1 MHLGTLEKLK
11 ESSFLGIKFDNWVLD
26 IKFLPLFIVVFIFPA
41 AFHETW
47 VDFKFGIFLT
57 WLFEKAV
64 VWSICYFFFKK
75 IQDRMETNGIRKIN
89 LFQLVALGVLGGLIT
104 SSAGLLLI
112 EILGLDSQVNLIAR
126 IFATFTLTIST
137 FICLSVLGR
146 KRREYALRRRGF
158 RKTSI
163 QSRFLRL
170 KRDRNFRA
178 QISKYESN
186 LKEQLFKNLQ
196 SADKHFPV
204 FEVME
209 QIRSFSQGLIDGQSS
224 RSRIFIQNER
234 KLYFRQVCHFLFH
247 SFKRQSLNP
256 LLFAAI
262 IASFLGI
269 PLVKHSPEPKT
280 ILITLI
286 YFSIT
291 FCCHFFSNKLFS
303 RKVQS
308 LANSLFT
315 NILNIL
321 LIVTID
327 FVFYNNHPELY
338 PANPFGPRILV
349 TIITYIF
356 FCLAGH
362 FAQGSSMLEEHLLL
376 GEIVS
381 ETDSK
386 YVERVRIEIQDTL
399 DLKWASYLHNEIQS
413 RFLAILLSEEMKDTE
428 TNISEIMDLIK
439 NKTFINETGR
449 NSRYDSI
456 DKNCVFLKGLWES
469 IVVIDFSYNNE
480 ILQKSLDPIFL
491 NEFMEVINEIIT
503 NAVRHGQASQIRFSF
518 EAKKNGRYLITSTNN
533 GSPYKP
539 LEKGLGTV
547 LLDEVAPLNWKISN
561 SSNLVRTELVLISD
575 E

>member
-1 MHLGTLEKLK
+1 VYLGMPEKLK
-11 ESSFLGIKFDNWVLD
+11 ESTFLGIKFDNWVLD
-26 IKFLPLFIVVFIFPA
+26 IKLLPIFLCVFIFPA
-41 AFHETW
+41 AFNEIW
-47 VDFKFGIFLT
+47 LEFKFSIFLI

-64 VWSICYFFFKK
+64 VWIICYFLYKK

-89 LFQLVALGVLGGLIT
+89 LFQLIALGVLGGLIT
-104 SSAGLLLI
+104 TLAGLTFI
-112 EILGLDSQVNLIAR
+112 EILGLDSQLNLIAR
-126 IFATFTLTIST
+126 ILTTFTLTIT
-137 FICLSVLGR
+137 MLIFLSVLGR

-158 RKTSI
+158 EKTSI

-170 KRDRNFRA
+170 KRDRSFRA

-196 SADKHFPV
+196 STDKEFLV

-224 RSRIFIQNER
+224 RSRIFVQNEF
-234 KLYFRQVCHFLFH
+234 KFYCRQVYHFLFH

-262 IASFLGI
+262 ISCFLGL
-269 PLVKHSPEPKT
+269 PLVKHSSEPEA

-286 YFSIT
+286 YFYIT

-308 LANSLFT
+308 LTNSLFT

-321 LIVTID
+321 LIVTVD
-327 FVFYNNHPELY
+327 FVFHNNHPELY
-338 PANPFGPRILV
+338 PANLFGLRILF
-349 TIITYIF
+349 TILTYIF

-376 GEIVS
+376 AEIVS

-386 YVERVRIEIQDTL
+386 YVERVRIEIQDNL

-413 RFLAILLSEEMKDTE
+413 RFLAILLSEDMKDTK
-428 TNISEIMDLIK
+428 TNISEILDLIK
-439 NKTFINETGR
+439 NTTFINETGR
-449 NSRYDSI
+449 HARYDSI
-456 DKNCVFLKGLWES
+456 DKNCGFLKGLWKS

-503 NAVRHGQASQIRFSF
+503 NAVRHGQASQITFSLV
-518 EAKKNGRYLITSTNN
+518 AKKNGRYLITSTNN

-575 E
+575 K